1 MTLAAASPST
11 IDSTSAT
18 TDNSTAGDDSPHTAV
33 EEKHETPAR
42 GAPLDRHHPYLV
54 GLTGGFGVITAYIAY
69 RAVSDIA
76 DVLLIVGIALFLAIG
91 FEPVVS
97 RLSRRMPRMVAV
109 LIVIATISAILV
121 GFVALAVSPIAHE
134 ITALT
139 KAWPRYRQQ
148 IISGQGPV
156 GRLAAKAHLNTYF
169 KTSTSAKGGSSPLN
183 ISLVGGVLGAGEIV
197 VSAIS
202 GLTIVMVLTAYFMV
216 TLPSVR
222 DLWLRF
228 IPRSRRD
235 RGAALTDEAF
245 VRVGG
250 FVLGNIVT
258 SVVAGIGTTV
268 WATVLGIPYPF
279 LLGLAVALLDLI
291 PIVGSTV
298 GGLIVALV
306 ALTQGVPVAIATA
319 VFYLAYRFLEDHLL
333 NPQVMRRTVR
343 ISAGLS
349 IVATLVGG
357 ALLGLLGALVAI
369 PVAATIQVILE
380 QVTFPSLD
388 RS

>member
-1 MTLAAASPST
+1 MTLREASPSAL
-11 IDSTSAT
+11 IAT
-18 TDNSTAGDDSPHTAV
+18 PPEPADTPPMSGD
-33 EEKHETPAR
+33 EKDETPAR

-54 GLTGGFGVITAYIAY
+54 GLTGAFGVITAYIVY
-69 RAVSDIA
+69 RAVTDIA
-76 DVLLIVGIALFLAIG
+76 DVLLLVGIALFLAIG
-91 FEPVVS
+91 FEPIVG
-97 RLSRRMPRMVAV
+97 RLSRRVPRIIAV
-109 LIVIATISAILV
+109 LIVIATITAVLV
-121 GFVALAVSPIAHE
+121 GFVALALPPIVKE
-134 ITALT
+134 VTALT
-139 KAWPRYRQQ
+139 KAWPKYRQQ
-148 IISGQGPV
+148 IIRGQGPV
-156 GRLAAKAHLNTYF
+156 GQLAAKAHLNTYL
-169 KTSTSAKGGSSPLN
+169 KTSTSSKGGSSPLN
-183 ISLVGGVLGAGEIV
+183 GSLVGGVLGAGEIV

-228 IPRSRRD
+228 IPQSRRE
-235 RGAALTDEAF
+235 RGGALTDEAF
-245 VRVGG
+245 ARVGG

-268 WATVLGIPYPF
+268 WASVLGIPYPF

-298 GGLIVALV
+298 GGVIVALV
-306 ALTQGVPVAIATA
+306 GLTQGVPVALATA
-319 VFYLAYRFLEDHLL
+319 VFYFAYRFLEDHLL

-349 IVATLVGG
+349 IVATLIGG

-388 RS
+388 RC